1 MSTDPTHPDPGHTPG
16 PGTTG
21 PDPATGTGP
30 GTDTGPDATGTA
42 GDDSG
47 AGGDLVVRRSGPGGA
62 VATLV
67 LNRPDS
73 HNAIRLGMYEAL
85 PGLLGGIEADRSVK
99 VLVVRGA
106 GRRAFASGADISEFR
121 QVRADADSAKAYN
134 EQVAAA
140 EQALEGMSKP
150 TIAMVHGYC
159 IGGGCGLALACDLR
173 FADEQASF
181 AITPAKLGLVY
192 SLESTRRLVEVVGP
206 AQAKWILMSGQRVGA
221 PRAHQVGLADECVPG
236 ADLEKLTYEF
246 AELLCTRA
254 QFSIRATKQIIAAIL
269 AGQTQDDQASRR
281 LRNSSFDTDDYAEG
295 VRAFLEKRR
304 PHFTWS

>member
-1 MSTDPTHPDPGHTPG
+1 VTRQDPH
-16 PGTTG
+16 
-21 PDPATGTGP
+21 
-30 GTDTGPDATGTA
+30 
-42 GDDSG
+42 
-47 AGGDLVVRRSGPGGA
+47 DLVVERAGPDGA

-85 PGLLGGIEADRSVK
+85 PQVLRELDEDPSVK

-106 GRRAFASGADISEFR
+106 GQKAFASGADISEFR
-121 QVRADADSAKAYN
+121 EVRANAETARSYN
-134 EQVAAA
+134 ERVADA
-140 EQALEGMSKP
+140 ERALEGLSKP
-150 TIAMVHGYC
+150 TVAMVHGYC

-173 FADEQASF
+173 FADEQSSF

-192 SLESTRRLVEVVGP
+192 SLDSTKRLVDVVGP
-206 AQAKWILMSGQRVGA
+206 AQAKWILMSGQRVDA
-221 PRAHQVGLADECVPG
+221 ARAQQIGLADEVVPVD
-236 ADLEKLTYEF
+236 DLEKLTYEF

-254 QFSIRATKQIIAAIL
+254 QFSVRATKRIVRRVV
-269 AGQTQDDQASRR
+269 AGQTEDDEETRE
-281 LRNSSFDTDDYAEG
+281 LRNASFDTEDYAEG

>member
-1 MSTDPTHPDPGHTPG
+1 VPTDVSTDP
-16 PGTTG
+16 
-21 PDPATGTGP
+21 
-30 GTDTGPDATGTA
+30 
-42 GDDSG
+42 SS
-47 AGGDLVVRRSGPGGA
+47 DLLVERSGPEGA
-62 VATLV
+62 VATLT

-85 PGLLGGIEADRSVK
+85 PGVLGEIEAEASVK

-106 GRRAFASGADISEFR
+106 GRRAFASGADISEFE
-121 QVRADADSAKAYN
+121 QVRANAESARAYN
-134 EQVAAA
+134 ERVAAA
-140 EQALEGMSKP
+140 ERALEGLSKP

-192 SLESTRRLVEVVGP
+192 SLDSTKRLVEAVGP
-206 AQAKWILMSGQRVGA
+206 SQAKWILMSGQRVDA
-221 PRAHQVGLADECVPG
+221 ERARQIGLADELVPT
-236 ADLEKLTYEF
+236 DNLDKLTYEF

-254 QFSIRATKQIIAAIL
+254 QFSIRATKQIVNRIL
-269 AGQTQDDQASRR
+269 AGQVADDEQTRD